1 MTLVEADLYTA
12 ISKTELDGYA
22 QTLVES
28 GQADPVETAIAEAL
42 AVIKLYVD
50 PYKLADGALAKL
62 WKTLAV
68 CWIYNRVGTIPAKR
82 EKEEAWAMKMLEDIR
97 DGLHANLIVDEE
109 IATAPLSRYGGPAY
123 VPITL

>member
-1 MTLVEADLYTA
+1 MTLAATDLYTA

-28 GQADPVETAIAEAL
+28 GQADPVDTAIAEAL

-50 PYKLADGALAKL
+50 PFKLADGALAKL

-68 CWIYNRVGTIPAKR
+68 CWIYNRVGTIPVKR
-82 EKEEAWAMKMLEDIR
+82 EKEEQWAIETLKDIR
-97 DGLHANLIVDEE
+97 DGLHKNLIIDDTIEP
-109 IATAPLSRYGGPAY
+109 AQKSNYGGPAF
-123 VPITL
+123 VKITL